1 MKNDIIYLLNV
12 TTEQDAD
19 GFPVESTKQ
28 FMCMADVQSAKRTEH
43 YQASTVGLNVS
54 QVASINYEDYEQA
67 IIEGKKP
74 AKVMYEDC
82 EYRITRTYRV
92 KKHNSIELTLAEVE

>member
-19 GFPVESTKQ
+19 GFPVETLTEYE
-28 FMCMADVQSAKRTEH
+28 CMADVQSAKRTEH
-43 YQASTVGLNVS
+43 YQASTVGINVS
-54 QVASINYEDYEQA
+54 LVASINYDDYTEA
-67 IIEGKKP
+67 IVGGKKP
-74 AKVMYEDC
+74 ERVKYEDC
-82 EYRITRTYRV
+82 EYRITRTYRI